1 MVELYSIAGV
11 FDELSGNVTI
21 PFGGFFIRTKNSLL
35 LGTLIDKYGKYKIS
49 GGFDPET
56 ERLNFKKSYSPEDS
70 PKYTLSYSFSL
81 EKGIWVGEYKS
92 LNGISSGKSFCNSSL
107 VFEDL
112 PIREIDFGRFN
123 GAIIF
128 DSLNLERLVKA
139 K

>member
-1 MVELYSIAGV
+1 MISN
-11 FDELSGNVTI
+11 NVI
-21 PFGGFFIRTKNSLL
+21 
-35 LGTLIDKYGKYKIS
+35 
-49 GGFDPET
+49 
-56 ERLNFKKSYSPEDS
+56 
-70 PKYTLSYSFSL
+70 
-81 EKGIWVGEYKS
+81 
-92 LNGISSGKSFCNSSL
+92 FCNSSL